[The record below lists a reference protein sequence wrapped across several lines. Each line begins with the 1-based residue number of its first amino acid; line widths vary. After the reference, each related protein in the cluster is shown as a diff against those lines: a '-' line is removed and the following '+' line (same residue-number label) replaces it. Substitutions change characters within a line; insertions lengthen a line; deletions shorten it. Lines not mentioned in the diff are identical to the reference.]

1 MKILIKNGIIVNP
14 DKNEE
19 ADILIAG
26 GVVKKISKNIKEE
39 CDKTIDAKGKH
50 VMPAFIDMHAHLRT
64 PGREDEEDFE
74 TGSIAAAK
82 GGFATIFCMPN
93 TAPCIDSEGI
103 VGWVIEEAKKV
114 GLISIFPIAAVTKER
129 KGEKLTEFGALKSA
143 GVIALSDDGDSIESS
158 AMARKAFE
166 YAKTFDLLIISHCE
180 DTALSA
186 NGAIREGVISTK
198 YGINAI
204 PDIAETLI
212 AFRNIALAEY
222 IETRIHVAH
231 TSCEKT
237 LGVIR
242 DAKKRAAQ
250 VTCETAPHYFV
261 LTVDDIEKN
270 KFDSNFKVNPPLG
283 ETKDVEAVKQAL
295 KDGTIDCIATDHA
308 PHSVAEK
315 ELPFESAPF
324 GFIGLEL
331 AFSLSYQYLVKAG
344 VLTLNQLVQ
353 KLSSNPAKILGIE
366 GRGKIEIGSRADI
379 TIVDLNKS
387 WEVKKETLA
396 SKSKNTPFLG
406 SMLSGVVEYTFH
418 KGKIAYKNKV

>member
-1 MKILIKNGIIVNP
+1 MKILIKKGIIVNS
-14 DKNEE
+14 DKNQE
-19 ADILIAG
+19 ADILISD
-26 GVVKKISKNIKEE
+26 GVIKKIAKTINEKP
-39 CDKTIDAKGKH
+39 DKIIDAKGKH
-50 VMPAFIDMHAHLRT
+50 IMPAFIDMHVHLRT

-74 TGSIAAAK
+74 TGSRAAAK

-114 GLISIFPIAAVTKER
+114 GLISIFPIAAITKMR
-129 KGEKLTEFGALKSA
+129 AGKQLTEFGALKSA
-143 GVIALSDDGDSIESS
+143 GVIALSDDGDSIEDS
-158 AMARKAFE
+158 AMKRKAFE
-166 YAKTFDLLIISHCE
+166 YAKTFDLLVISHCE
-180 DTALSA
+180 DKSLSSG
-186 NGAIREGVISTK
+186 GAIREGLIASK

-212 AFRNIALAEY
+212 AFRNILLAEY
-222 IETRIHVAH
+222 IGARAHIAHV
-231 TSCEKT
+231 SCGKT
-237 LGVIR
+237 LKVIR
-242 DAKKRAAQ
+242 TAKKASSLL
-250 VTCETAPHYFV
+250 TCETAPHYFI

-283 ETKDVEAVKQAL
+283 NVKDIEAIKEAL

-308 PHSVAEK
+308 PHSMAEK

-324 GFIGLEL
+324 GSIGLEL
-331 AFSLSYQYLVKAG
+331 AFSLSYQYLVKTG
-344 VLTLNQLVQ
+344 VLTLNELVG
-353 KLSSNPAKILGIE
+353 KLSSNPAKILE
-366 GRGKIEIGSRADI
+366 LKNRGKIEEGARADI
-379 TIVDLNKS
+379 VIVDLNKT

-406 SMLSGVVEYTFH
+406 STLEGVVECTLH